1 MMSPIGL
8 WTTALNLQVCHLGFL
23 DHTWSCEN
31 ILIGHKCG
39 LKLEVLLPDNLPE
52 KPAFLQQNQLN
63 KCKCYQAFE
72 SADSS
77 QNVQQSESNLV
88 VLAQFK
94 TIYIPW
100 FVEY

>member
-1 MMSPIGL
+1 MMSPTGL
-8 WTTALNLQVCHLGFL
+8 WTTVLNLQVWHLGFL

-39 LKLEVLLPDNLPE
+39 LKLEVLLPDNLLE

-63 KCKCYQAFE
+63 KFKCFQAFE
-72 SADSS
+72 SDDSS
-77 QNVQQSESNLV
+77 QNAQQSESNLV

-94 TIYIPW
+94 NIYIPW

>member
-8 WTTALNLQVCHLGFL
+8 WTTVLNLQVCHLGFL

-63 KCKCYQAFE
+63 KFKCFQAFE
-72 SADSS
+72 SDDSS
-77 QNVQQSESNLV
+77 QNAQQSESNLV